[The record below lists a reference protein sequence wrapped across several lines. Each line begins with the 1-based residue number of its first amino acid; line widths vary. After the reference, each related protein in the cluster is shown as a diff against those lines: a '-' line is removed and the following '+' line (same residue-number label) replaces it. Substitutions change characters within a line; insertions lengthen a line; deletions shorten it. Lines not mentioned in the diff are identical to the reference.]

1 MLLMKLSVLEIILL
15 GRKYMNLWPSRA
27 ELGEYFAEYQTVKF
41 SRLICKVMPG
51 LALFCLIMQLYFGS
65 MAVLPQALLYT
76 LCILSFPLQTLIFM
90 GIKADKFLPPALAN
104 WYKESVARVNQSGGD
119 IKLSTLRPRY
129 LDLAQLLN
137 LTFKN
142 RLKTS

>member
-1 MLLMKLSVLEIILL
+1 MKLSVLEIISL

-27 ELGEYFAEYQTVKF
+27 ELGEYFAEYQAVKM
-41 SRLICKVMPG
+41 SRLVCQVMPG

-65 MAVLPQALLYT
+65 IAILSQALLYS
-76 LCILSFPLQTLIFM
+76 LCIMSFPLQALIFM

-104 WYKESVARVNQSGGD
+104 WYKESVARINQNGGE
-119 IKLSTLRPRY
+119 IKLSTQRPRY

-137 LTFKN
+137 LTFQN
-142 RLKTS
+142 RYKPS